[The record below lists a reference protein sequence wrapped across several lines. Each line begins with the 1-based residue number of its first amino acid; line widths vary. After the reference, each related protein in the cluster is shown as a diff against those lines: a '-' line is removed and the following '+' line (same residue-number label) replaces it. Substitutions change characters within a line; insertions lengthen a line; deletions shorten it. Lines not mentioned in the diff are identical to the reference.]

1 MKKMLFALVALLT
14 MSASASAM
22 SYEQARREAL
32 FLTDKMA
39 YELNLTDAQY
49 EAAYEIN
56 LDYLMGVTSVNDV
69 YGPYWERRN
78 LDLSYILYSW
88 QWDMFRAASYFLR
101 PLYWSAGYWHF
112 AIYAR
117 YPHRDYYY
125 FGRPHFYATYRG
137 GHSWHMNGG
146 RSYYHGRSNTFR
158 PALAS
163 NRQHS
168 GMRDG
173 FNRGDYRGGRL
184 SSSTRVTS
192 GHSRMD
198 GNRSGQGINRPNR
211 DIQGSRSLQGSRGL
225 EGSRGLQG
233 NRSNSGNFSGMRS
246 TNPSRN
252 FSNSPSQSRSAN
264 GLNDNS
270 RTTTPSRSLSRGSSS
285 SSRLEGSGLR
295 SGSSS
300 RLGGS
305 GLGSGSTSR
314 RALEGAGTSGS
325 AGSRSYGSY
334 GSGSSSRSLGGS
346 SLGSGS
352 SSRLG
357 GSDLGGSSSRRSLG
371 GSSRSYSSGSF
382 GGSSSSSST
391 RSFGGSSSGR
401 SSGSFSGGGSR
412 SMGSSSR
419 GGGGGSSRGGG
430 FSSGRHR

>member
-305 GLGSGSTSR
+305 GLGSGSSSR
-314 RALEGAGTSGS
+314 LGGS
-325 AGSRSYGSY
+325 DLG
-334 GSGSSSRSLGGS
+334 GSSSRRSLGGS
-346 SLGSGS
+346 SLGSSS